1 MNSPNSFFTEV
12 VVSTS
17 YDRLIASFVVDS
29 TDRLSNLTFDAFD
42 RLSDLTF
49 DEPFSPFDESNDV
62 KRGGEC
68 KTTRSLKTTC
78 FKGLRRVDEFDEFGL
93 RRVDEVGRLVVVV
106 VVDDDAAG
114 AGDEDLERSN

>member
-1 MNSPNSFFTEV
+1 M
-12 VVSTS
+12 
-17 YDRLIASFVVDS
+17 IASVVIFIVVDS

-49 DEPFSPFDESNDV
+49 DDPFSPFDESNDV

-78 FKGLRRVDEFDEFGL
+78 FKGLRRVDEVDEFDEFDEFGL

-106 VVDDDAAG
+106 VDDAAG
-114 AGDEDLERSN
+114 AGDEDLERTSETIKTS

>member
-1 MNSPNSFFTEV
+1 M
-12 VVSTS
+12 
-17 YDRLIASFVVDS
+17 IASFVVFIVIDS

-49 DEPFSPFDESNDV
+49 DDPFSPFDESNDV

-78 FKGLRRVDEFDEFGL
+78 FNGLRRVDEFDEFGL

-106 VVDDDAAG
+106 VDDDAAG

>member
-1 MNSPNSFFTEV
+1 
-12 VVSTS
+12 
-17 YDRLIASFVVDS
+17 LIASVVIFIVVDS

-49 DEPFSPFDESNDV
+49 DDPFSPFDDSNDV

-106 VVDDDAAG
+106 VDDDAAG
-114 AGDEDLERSN
+114 AGDEDLERSNLNYRTSKTCKT

>member
-1 MNSPNSFFTEV
+1 
-12 VVSTS
+12 
-17 YDRLIASFVVDS
+17 LIASFVVDS
-29 TDRLSNLTFDAFD
+29 TDRLSNLTFEAFD

-49 DEPFSPFDESNDV
+49 DDPLSPFDESNDV

-78 FKGLRRVDEFDEFGL
+78 FKGLRRVDEVDEFGL
-93 RRVDEVGRLVVVV
+93 RRVDEVGRIVV